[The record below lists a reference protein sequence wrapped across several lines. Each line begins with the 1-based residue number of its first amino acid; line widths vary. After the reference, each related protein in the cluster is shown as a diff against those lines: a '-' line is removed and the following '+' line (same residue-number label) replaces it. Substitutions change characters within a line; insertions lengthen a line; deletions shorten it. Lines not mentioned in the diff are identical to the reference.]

1 MFRRSWTGSEEKQI
15 FRARLEEKEL
25 MTDSG
30 TAFQNA
36 GETSTPLR
44 CKHQPFPSTVPEER
58 QELPRCAK
66 PSHLHGVTTAQGQT
80 AQSEASGAFIP
91 AVQPG
96 FSSLLSTIRPAN
108 ARPAL
113 QRAQRSPGHWHG
125 TSRLRLKKTAS
136 WSPDFSKNTR
146 RFLN

>member
-15 FRARLEEKEL
+15 FRACLEEKEPV
-25 MTDSG
+25 TDSG
-30 TAFQNA
+30 TAFQKA

-44 CKHQPFPSTVPEER
+44 CKHQPFLSTVPEER
-58 QELPRCAK
+58 RELPRRAK

-80 AQSEASGAFIP
+80 ARSEASGAFIP

-113 QRAQRSPGHWHG
+113 QTAQPRPLAQNQP
-125 TSRLRLKKTAS
+125 LRLKKAAS

-146 RFLN
+146 KFLN